1 MELKLARIELD
12 AKPATIAIST
22 IIDALQNDS
31 DKMYYFD
38 KENPH
43 KDLVALVEKFE
54 ELGYSVYLREIKYG
68 LDDQD
73 YMYQVHFL

>member
-1 MELKLARIELD
+1 MELKLARVELN
-12 AKPATIAIST
+12 AKPATIGLET
-22 IIDALQNDS
+22 LIDELKSNS

-73 YMYQVHFL
+73 YMYQVHIL